1 MYISELALTNFR
13 SYAFAHL
20 HIERGITALVGENG
34 QGKTNIVEAIG
45 YLATLGSHRISH
57 DYALVRQGES
67 ASLIGAKVER
77 GDTSTSVE
85 LTIQASGAN
94 RAQLN
99 RGKVRPGQILGN
111 VKSVLFAPEDL
122 GLVRGD
128 PSGRRNFLGSILV
141 QLRPRLASVLS
152 EYDKVAR
159 QRAAALKAAGKVRR
173 NGGSVD
179 EAMLAIFDE
188 QLARLGAHITAARAG
203 VISALRPHVAEYYA
217 NISGGASL
225 ARIDYHAA
233 ATSAYRRE
241 HRHLAPSSELGEV
254 SEEER
259 LLLDA
264 NWVEQRFL
272 TRMGELREAEM
283 ERGVNLV
290 GPHRDDLALNL
301 GSLPAKG
308 YCSHGEAWSYAL
320 ALRLA
325 SWKLLTEDA
334 SGHWAEN
341 EEPILILDDVFA
353 ELDSKRRAYLSSIV
367 TQAEQVFITAAV
379 GTDIPEELTYYTVRV
394 QRDEEGLSHIYPED
408 SQAGVTF
415 EAGDLDQRSE
425 VGESDAEG

>member
-13 SYAFAHL
+13 SYAYAHL
-20 HIERGITALVGENG
+20 RAEPGITALVGENG

-45 YLATLGSHRISH
+45 YLSTLGSHRISH
-57 DYALVRQGES
+57 DYALIRQGES

-77 GDTSTSVE
+77 GEASTSVE
-85 LTIQASGAN
+85 LTLLASGAN
-94 RAQLN
+94 RAQIN
-99 RGKVRPGQILGN
+99 RGKVRPTQILGN
-111 VKSVLFAPEDL
+111 IKSVLFAPEDL
-122 GLVRGD
+122 GLVRGE
-128 PSGRRNFLGSILV
+128 PTIRRDFLNSILV
-141 QLRPRLASVLS
+141 QLRPRLASVLG

-159 QRAAALKAAGKVRR
+159 QRAAALKNAGKLRR
-173 NGGSVD
+173 TGGSVD
-179 EAMLAIFDE
+179 EAMLGIFDE

-203 VISALRPHVAEYYA
+203 VVTALRPYVMEYYA
-217 NISGGASL
+217 NISGDSSL

-241 HRHLAPSSELGEV
+241 HRTTMRSGKQGEV
-254 SEEER
+254 TEEER
-259 LLLDA
+259 LFLDA
-264 NWVEQRFL
+264 AWVEQRFL
-272 TRMGELREAEM
+272 TRMGELRDAEM

-290 GPHRDDLALNL
+290 GPHRDDLSLTL

-353 ELDSKRRAYLSSIV
+353 ELDSKRRAYLASIV

-379 GTDIPEELTYYTVRV
+379 STDIPEELRYHTVRV
-394 QRDEEGLSHIYPED
+394 CRDDAGLSHIYPE
-408 SQAGVTF
+408 GM
-415 EAGDLDQRSE
+415 SE
-425 VGESDAEG
+425 SDTSGISDEDPSDAEG